1 MELVEGRTIRDLL
14 LNAEAPGPEQA
25 LIIVSGVL
33 EALAYS
39 HQHGI
44 VHRDIKPANVI
55 ITQHRRGQGDGLR
68 HRPRPARR
76 ASRR

>member
-1 MELVEGRTIRDLL
+1 MSTPLPPFPRGQEPSGAPVPLELTVGP
-14 LNAEAPGPEQA
+14 AAPPPEQA

-33 EALAYS
+33 EALAHS

-55 ITQHRRGQGDGLR
+55 ITH
-68 HRPRPARR
+68 
-76 ASRR
+76 